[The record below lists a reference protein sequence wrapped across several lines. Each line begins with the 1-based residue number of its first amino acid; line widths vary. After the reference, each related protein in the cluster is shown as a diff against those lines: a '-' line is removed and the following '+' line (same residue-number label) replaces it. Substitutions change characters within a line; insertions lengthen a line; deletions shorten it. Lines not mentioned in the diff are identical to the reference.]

1 MYICWYMPIKSNQS
15 LRDSDNFREHFFN
28 PLTLLWEFCSTQALE
43 ARLQTSPCLLPHSIH
58 HLQPHNRLFGSTAAI
73 LNPPHETP
81 TKSEAYPSLEKKNG
95 TIKVYILQSQTPTST
110 KWYSQLSHDPFTI
123 QDAHA
128 AGVLS
133 WPSAWSPFF
142 FTWESGNR
150 ACQIQRNKYVVF
162 KTSSLPNGLAQPC

>member
-1 MYICWYMPIKSNQS
+1 MLNMNDFEIEKAFSDFSWHCNGKYDEPRHWRHGCRLPLDCYRIRFIICSLTIGFLVRLPQS
-15 LRDSDNFREHFFN
+15 WTHCMKPQQNLR
-28 PLTLLWEFCSTQALE
+28 LT
-43 ARLQTSPCLLPHSIH
+43 
-58 HLQPHNRLFGSTAAI
+58 
-73 LNPPHETP
+73 PP
-81 TKSEAYPSLEKKNG
+81 SKKHG